1 MHTQPQVETAS
12 KSSSISE
19 TTLLAARS
27 GSFDDLSRIYSAL
40 PQCYSLQ
47 VFHIFLHHLQG
58 RGAVDLEL
66 ERLKFDPDDPP
77 RVLVDRVNSAHP
89 QLAYKTVLET
99 AAALPT
105 LLMWMSNYLRGP
117 TPPGPGRTEAD
128 IRRNPFRGQPS
139 FEVGHLDGIL
149 RICATAT
156 NVMHALCYLDP
167 FTKKKFAQL
176 NLAIQIAL
184 SLWIT
189 TVHGEPLMQRSNK
202 GLDDSAGVTEA
213 GQRKRSSNTSGPST
227 TEEPS
232 GLVANGRA
240 DPLLEVMYE
249 LTITNPK
256 GVVEV
261 LASGVV
267 CSLDMFVTRTL
278 RRAENA
284 TFIHRAKMNFQ
295 SWPEETYDP
304 FANTGLLVELTE
316 RLMSEPQFRD
326 AFCKHASVSTFV
338 DLIMATRE
346 HLSKDGLLDTSPYR
360 YRDKITHWSSHIFE
374 WSVNQSGSLLS
385 NLSSVVKAG
394 MLRVVVDS
402 FVLPDT
408 KTPVLAQALTPAARA
423 ELVSDIRKKHAPG
436 GAPAHATDSVED
448 AKYMLSV
455 LISYATYPR
464 FLSTLRRQVA
474 QSLQDRRILYHTLEE
489 EVAEGNEYLKR
500 RDRVHICDN
509 LEVSWEVH

>member
-1 MHTQPQVETAS
+1 
-12 KSSSISE
+12 
-19 TTLLAARS
+19 
-27 GSFDDLSRIYSAL
+27 
-40 PQCYSLQ
+40 
-47 VFHIFLHHLQG
+47 
-58 RGAVDLEL
+58 
-66 ERLKFDPDDPP
+66 
-77 RVLVDRVNSAHP
+77 
-89 QLAYKTVLET
+89 
-99 AAALPT
+99 
-105 LLMWMSNYLRGP
+105 
-117 TPPGPGRTEAD
+117 
-128 IRRNPFRGQPS
+128 
-139 FEVGHLDGIL
+139 
-149 RICATAT
+149 
-156 NVMHALCYLDP
+156 MHALCYLDP

-202 GLDDSAGVTEA
+202 ATLDDSPGVTGA
-213 GQRKRSSNTSGPST
+213 GQRKRRSKANGPST
-227 TEEPS
+227 TEES
-232 GLVANGRA
+232 CGLVGDGKA

-249 LTITNPK
+249 LAIANPK

-261 LASGVV
+261 LVSGVV
-267 CSLDMFVTRTL
+267 CPLDMFVTRTL

-295 SWPEETYDP
+295 SWPEETYDS

-316 RLMSEPQFRD
+316 ALMSEPQSRD
-326 AFCKHASVSTFV
+326 AFCKHAPVSTFV

-346 HLSKDGLLDTSPYR
+346 HLSKEGLLDTPPYR

-423 ELVSDIRKKHAPG
+423 ELASDIRKKHAPG

-474 QSLQDRRILYHTLEE
+474 QVPASTLACLREQEDRRILYHTLEE